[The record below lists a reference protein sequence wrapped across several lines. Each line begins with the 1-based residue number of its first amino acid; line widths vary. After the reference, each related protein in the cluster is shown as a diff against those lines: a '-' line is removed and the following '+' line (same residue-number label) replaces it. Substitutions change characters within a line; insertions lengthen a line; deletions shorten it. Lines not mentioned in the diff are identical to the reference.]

1 MRVAGPWYPSEVPNH
16 ADADI
21 RGVLFD
27 FYGTLAR
34 AVTWGETHEEIF
46 ARRGL
51 DGAREAWGSQWVG
64 GAVDGEDHV
73 EHSASRDAYT
83 AWEIDRLRTRA
94 RACGVAA
101 DELEPLVADLHR
113 ATKTYTLGA
122 YDEVAEVL
130 VELRRR
136 GLVLA
141 VCSNWDWDLE
151 RAVASVGL
159 DGLLDTIVTSAQAG
173 ARKPHPRIF
182 DHTLGLCG
190 LAPEET
196 LFVGDTWGP
205 DVEGPLAA
213 GMRPVHLWRHDQA
226 DRAREMGTA
235 PLTPPLP
242 EGVVRA
248 TDLRAVLS
256 LV

>member
-1 MRVAGPWYPSEVPNH
+1 M
-16 ADADI
+16 
-21 RGVLFD
+21 LFD

-34 AVTWGETHEEIF
+34 AVTWGETHEDIF

-51 DGAREAWGSQWVG
+51 PGPGAAWGSQWVG
-64 GAVDGEDHV
+64 GAVDGEDHL
-73 EHSASRDAYT
+73 EHSSSREAYT
-83 AWEIDRLRTRA
+83 AWELDRLRTRA
-94 RACGVAA
+94 LACGVGD

-113 ATKTYTLGA
+113 ATKTYTLAA
-122 YDEVAEVL
+122 YDEVPGVL
-130 VELRRR
+130 AELRRQ

-151 RAVASVGL
+151 RAVASVEL
-159 DGLLDTIVTSAQAG
+159 DGLLDLVVTSAQAG
-173 ARKPHPRIF
+173 ARKPHPLIF
-182 DHTLGLCG
+182 GHTLERCG
-190 LAPEET
+190 LEPAET

-213 GMRPVHLWRHDQA
+213 GMRPVHLFRPDQA
-226 DRAREMGTA
+226 ERAREVGA
-235 PLTPPLP
+235 QALTPPLP

-248 TDLRAVLS
+248 TDLRAVLD

>member
-1 MRVAGPWYPSEVPNH
+1 M
-16 ADADI
+16 ADV
-21 RGVLFD
+21 RGVIFD

-34 AVTWGETHEEIF
+34 AVTWGETHEEVF

-51 DGAREAWGSQWVG
+51 DGPGAAWGSSWVG
-64 GAVDGEDHV
+64 GAVDGEDHA
-73 EHSASRDAYT
+73 EHSTSRETYT
-83 AWEIDRLRTRA
+83 AWELDRLRTRA
-94 RACGVAA
+94 RACGVGD

-113 ATKTYTLGA
+113 ATKTYTLAA
-122 YDEVAEVL
+122 YDEVVDVL
-130 VELRRR
+130 DELRRR

-159 DGLLDTIVTSAQAG
+159 DRLLDPIVTSAQAG
-173 ARKPHPRIF
+173 ARKPHRRIF
-182 DHTLGLCG
+182 DHTLETSG
-190 LAPEET
+190 LAPAEA

-213 GMRPVHLWRHDQA
+213 GMRPVHLLRDDQA
-226 DRAREMGTA
+226 ERAREVGAA
-235 PLTPPLP
+235 PVAPPLP
-242 EGVVRA
+242 DGVVRA
-248 TDLRAVLS
+248 ADLRAVLD

>member
-1 MRVAGPWYPSEVPNH
+1 MAE
-16 ADADI
+16 I

-34 AVTWGETHEEIF
+34 AVVWGETHEEIF

-51 DGAREAWGSQWVG
+51 PGPGAMWGSQWVG
-64 GAVDGEDHV
+64 GAVDGEEHV
-73 EHSASRDAYT
+73 EHSVNREAYV
-83 AWEIDRLRTRA
+83 AWELERLRTRA
-94 RACGVAA
+94 RACGVAD

-113 ATKTYTLGA
+113 ASKTYTLAA
-122 YDEVAEVL
+122 YEEVSDVL

-141 VCSNWDWDLE
+141 VCSNWDWDLA
-151 RAVASVGL
+151 RAVATVGL
-159 DGLLDTIVTSAQAG
+159 DTLVDEIVSSAHAG

-182 DHTLGLCG
+182 DHTLDRCRLK
-190 LAPEET
+190 PSET
-196 LFVGDTWGP
+196 VFVGDTWGP

-213 GMRPVHLWRHDQA
+213 GLRPVHLFRTDQA
-226 DRAREMGTA
+226 ERARETGA
-235 PLTPPLP
+235 EPLAPPLP
-242 EGVVRA
+242 DGVVRA
-248 TDLRAVLS
+248 ADLRALLD

>member
-1 MRVAGPWYPSEVPNH
+1 VVTA
-16 ADADI
+16 AK
-21 RGVLFD
+21 GVLFD

-34 AVTWGETHEEIF
+34 AVSWGETHEEVF

-51 DGAREAWGSQWVG
+51 DGPGAAWGSQWVG
-64 GAVDGEDHV
+64 GALDGEEHV

-94 RACGVAA
+94 RACGVGD
-101 DELEPLVADLHR
+101 DELEPLVADLHA
-113 ATKTYTLGA
+113 ATKTYTLAA
-122 YDEVAEVL
+122 YDDVADVL
-130 VELRRR
+130 AELRRR

-151 RAVASVGL
+151 RAVSSVGL
-159 DGLLDTIVTSAQAG
+159 DVMVDAIVTSAQAG

-182 DHTLGLCG
+182 EHTLDRCRLT
-190 LAPEET
+190 PSET
-196 LFVGDTWGP
+196 VFVGDTWGA

-213 GMRPVHLWRHDQA
+213 GMRPVHLFRDDQA
-226 DRAREMGTA
+226 ARARELGVE

-242 EGVVRA
+242 DGVVRA
-248 TDLRAVLS
+248 TDLRPLLD

>member
-1 MRVAGPWYPSEVPNH
+1 M
-16 ADADI
+16 ADI

-34 AVTWGETHEEIF
+34 AVVWGETHEEIF

-51 DGAREAWGSQWVG
+51 AGPGARWGSQWVG

-73 EHSASRDAYT
+73 EHSVSRDAYV
-83 AWEIDRLRTRA
+83 AWELERLRTRA
-94 RACGVAA
+94 RACGVAD

-113 ATKTYTLGA
+113 ASKTYTLAA
-122 YDEVAEVL
+122 YDEVTDVL
-130 VELRRR
+130 IELRRR

-141 VCSNWDWDLE
+141 VCSNWDWDL
-151 RAVASVGL
+151 AQQVANVGL
-159 DGLLDTIVTSAQAG
+159 DTLVDEIVTSAQAG

-182 DHTLGLCG
+182 DHTLARCRLE
-190 LAPEET
+190 AAET
-196 LFVGDTWGP
+196 MFVGDTWGP

-213 GMRPVHLWRHDQA
+213 GLRPVHLFRDDQA
-226 DRAREMGTA
+226 ERARESGLEA
-235 PLTPPLP
+235 SAPPLP
-242 EGVVRA
+242 EGVARA
-248 TDLRAVLS
+248 PDLRALLD

>member
-1 MRVAGPWYPSEVPNH
+1 MGPTSEDGV
-16 ADADI
+16 

-34 AVTWGETHEEIF
+34 AVTWGETHETIF

-51 DGAREAWGSQWVG
+51 PGPGAQWGSHWVG
-64 GAVDGEDHV
+64 GAVDGEDHI
-73 EHSASRDAYT
+73 EHSSSRDAYT
-83 AWEIDRLRTRA
+83 AWELERLRTRA
-94 RACGVAA
+94 RACGVGE

-122 YDEVAEVL
+122 YDEVVEVL
-130 VELRRR
+130 EELRRQ

-141 VCSNWDWDLE
+141 ICSNWDWDLE
-151 RAVASVGL
+151 RAVVSVGL
-159 DGLLDTIVTSAQAG
+159 DGLVDTVVTSAQAG

-182 DHTLGLCG
+182 DHTLALCG
-190 LAPEET
+190 LEPAQT

-205 DVEGPLAA
+205 DVVGPLAA
-213 GMRPVHLWRHDQA
+213 GMRPVHLWRPDQA

-248 TDLRAVLS
+248 TDLRAVLE